1 MKDMWYSMLFIFLM
15 LNMLSLIVGSKTVN
29 EKFMSYSIKNKQNE
43 DFSGN
48 AYTIA
53 VAKETTKMFIKGQID
68 KECFIYTE

>member
-29 EKFMSYSIKNKQNE
+29 EKFISYSIKNKQNE

>member
-1 MKDMWYSMLFIFLM
+1 
-15 LNMLSLIVGSKTVN
+15 MLSLIVGSKTVN
-29 EKFMSYSIKNKQNE
+29 EKFISYSIKNKQNE